1 MSSHFNAIDLHMY
14 CPSVYIIIIIIIIII
29 SSSSISLR

>member
-14 CPSVYIIIIIIIIII
+14 CPSVYIIIIIIII